1 MKKIFVSLL
10 AISAFAFSAGAQTT
24 DNAAADKP
32 DQHKQWNHG
41 GHRGGGMEWNKLNL
55 TQEQKD
61 QLKAYREEY
70 KKKLQELDK
79 NESITVKE
87 SRDRHY
93 ALRQEQKAKFLSV
106 LTADQKAQLDQ
117 MKQQRQQQH
126 EAMAAKKLDR
136 MKVILDLTDDQVA
149 QIKAQ
154 REEIHA
160 KIKAIK
166 EDQNLGREDKKE
178 KLEAIRMENKDSF
191 KKILTPTQLNKL
203 DELKKD
209 RMGRRDS

>member
-10 AISAFAFSAGAQTT
+10 AISAFAFSAGAQTP
-24 DNAAADKP
+24 DNGAP
-32 DQHKQWNHG
+32 NNSMPQHKEWNH
-41 GHRGGGMEWNKLNL
+41 GHRGGMDWKQLNL
-55 TQEQKD
+55 TQTQKD

-87 SRDRHY
+87 SRDGHY
-93 ALRQEQKAKFLSV
+93 ALRQEQKQKFLSV
-106 LTADQKAQLDQ
+106 LTPDQKAQLDQ

-160 KIKAIK
+160 KIKAIR

-178 KLEAIRMENKDSF
+178 KLEAIRNENKDSF

-203 DELKKD
+203 EELKKD
-209 RMGRRDS
+209 RMDRRAS